1 MTTMNT
7 QMIASINSAL
17 LFLSDGEYETPQL
30 RPWQYVQMEYERVGL
45 KPPQRIPD
53 FESFEDAEYRSFKMG
68 ADHSWWTKWFCQH
81 CEGSTG
87 S

>member
-17 LFLSDGEYETPQL
+17 LFLSDGEYETPQM

-53 FESFEDAEYRSFKMG
+53 FESFEDADIWMCLDSRYNNRLRESSFLR
-68 ADHSWWTKWFCQH
+68 AV
-81 CEGSTG
+81 
-87 S
+87 